1 MNSKLYFRR
10 LEELA
15 VFGLWRDC
23 KNIYISSG
31 FLLRFGILSNAKF
44 LPKIR
49 LICQLKTNLK
59 NQGQIRFS
67 WFETISIKMSHL
79 WISVEANFT
88 FVFLSSPLL
97 SFLMTGNHSYWGNLR
112 HCHLTFLYLYWL
124 CNSPYPR
131 IPIEA
136 NTITWLKFVWRWQ
149 LPRIAPGNDTLFLP
163 RFASAWIC
171 IWISFASYCSAMT
184 TKPFAASIWFRCERF
199 FMTCI
204 EIRRPF
210 QYVSWS
216 TNDQHWWTMIN
227 EWWTIPI
234 PEMMRDGSTLM
245 CEETIF

>member
-1 MNSKLYFRR
+1 
-10 LEELA
+10 
-15 VFGLWRDC
+15 
-23 KNIYISSG
+23 
-31 FLLRFGILSNAKF
+31 
-44 LPKIR
+44 
-49 LICQLKTNLK
+49 
-59 NQGQIRFS
+59 
-67 WFETISIKMSHL
+67 MSHL
-79 WISVEANFT
+79 WISVEANST

-149 LPRIAPGNDTLFLP
+149 LPRIATGNDTLFLP

-184 TKPFAASIWFRCERF
+184 TKPFAASIWFRYKRF
-199 FMTCI
+199 FMTCV
-204 EIRRPF
+204 EIQRPF

-216 TNDQHWWTMIN
+216 TNDQW
-227 EWWTIPI
+227 
-234 PEMMRDGSTLM
+234 MMNNTDSRNDERWIDFDVRGNNILRDELTKIFDQNDREKQFQKRWETLM
-245 CEETIF
+245 FDLWRQKLCSQGRKSTSRRWHQIGNNFW